1 MNKLLK
7 HVLLLGALSLSFAA
21 AAEQAGQLPL
31 RIVTG
36 EVEQPPLF
44 GPDTPEF
51 RRTYASN
58 PEKLT
63 AAIEAQERHTDALL
77 LKARASATAVGW
89 NDSGEPVIKVYTN
102 AETELSQI
110 PGDLDGITVQ
120 VEQSGNFYALSTSC
134 ENRDGGDCDNTSVGA
149 PAVTASADPEP
160 GPRERHPRPVP
171 IGVSVGHVDSSS
183 GTIAC
188 RTSDGCH
195 TYFLSNAHVVAQVN
209 SGQPGDP
216 IVQPSRGDGGTR
228 PADVIG
234 GLSYSVPIV
243 MSTTADNKVD
253 AAIVVTHATLVG
265 IATPS
270 TGYGAPKS
278 NPTNPSIGLNVMKFG
293 RSSEMTYG
301 YIDAVNATVLVD
313 YGGGK
318 SARFIG
324 QMFIR
329 GDNGDF
335 SRGGD
340 SGSLVVASGGSTTR
354 RPVGLMFASGGGI
367 TAANPITDVLRQ
379 VGIVI
384 DGE

>member
-1 MNKLLK
+1 M
-7 HVLLLGALSLSFAA
+7 VAIA
-21 AAEQAGQLPL
+21 AAEQAGRLPL

-36 EVEQPPLF
+36 EVEQPALF

-51 RRTYASN
+51 RRSYAN

-77 LKARASATAVGW
+77 LEARASATAVGW
-89 NDSGEPVIKVYTN
+89 NDSGEPVIKVYSN

-110 PGDLDGITVQ
+110 PSDLDGITVQ
-120 VEQSGNFYALSTSC
+120 VEHSGNFYALSTSC

-149 PAVTASADPEP
+149 SAVTASADPEP

-234 GLSYSVPIV
+234 ALSYSVPIV

-278 NPTNPSIGLNVMKFG
+278 NPTNPLINLNVMKFG
-293 RSSEMTYG
+293 RTSEMTYG
-301 YIDAVNATVLVD
+301 YIDAVNATVLVT
-313 YGGGK
+313 YG
-318 SARFIG
+318 SQAARFIG
-324 QMFIR
+324 QIFIK

-335 SRGGD
+335 SSPGD
-340 SGSLVVASGGSTTR
+340 SGSLVVASGGSRTR
-354 RPVGLMFASGGGI
+354 RPVGLLFASGRGL
-367 TAANPITDVLRQ
+367 TAVNPITDVLSQ
-379 VGIVI
+379 VGAVI